1 MASSPASPRYR
12 AMLVVACVSLLC
24 VCVGASSDAADST
37 VPEASGN
44 KHLTSVERRGGG
56 ATAALKLGVERHDV
70 HPEEIPTAMHPEKI
84 LTHEHHE
91 DILLNDGYGAQKLEF
106 WKRRR
111 RTGPYPEAISK
122 ERISKEKAAKAK
134 AAKAKAE
141 KAKKASAKAAKAKAA
156 AEKKAKK
163 AKGERAKKKAE
174 HGQKAAKVKEKSAKE
189 KSK

>member
-111 RTGPYPEAISK
+111 RTGPSPEAISK
-122 ERISKEKAAKAK
+122 ERISKEKA
-134 AAKAKAE
+134 AKAE

-163 AKGERAKKKAE
+163 AKGER
-174 HGQKAAKVKEKSAKE
+174 VK
-189 KSK
+189 